1 MLMLTSP
8 RNSFAALSRSAAAAT
23 ALEPA
28 VAAYLYGSAT
38 IEAPRTG
45 IDHSGARTYGD
56 VSPSS
61 PRR

>member
-1 MLMLTSP
+1 MLMPDSP
-8 RNSFAALSRSAAAAT
+8 RNSFAAQSRTAAAAT

-28 VAAYLYGSAT
+28 VAAHLHGSAA

-45 IDHSGARTYGD
+45 TDHTGARTYGG